1 MAKAVRMSDIAERL
15 HVSIVTVSKALAGK
29 DGVSEELRQ
38 EILQLAEEM
47 GYQSKK
53 FKPAATGK
61 TYTLGIVTSYR
72 YIEKGQSFYWNLYE
86 RILFYLAQTGHIGIL
101 EVVTDSAEQ
110 ERQIPRLVQEE
121 RVDGVIVMGNF
132 SKSYREMLAETGI
145 PLVVLDAFD
154 ARYHRDSVISDGYYG
169 MYTMVDYLLQMGHR
183 NIMFVGSVNATSSI
197 TDRYYG
203 YCRAMREAGVSVTE
217 DYVLPDRDAEGKVTI
232 SLEHLKKMPSAFACN
247 CDITAYTLL
256 NALKEQGVRVPED
269 VSVVGFDDYIL
280 AGLAVPPLTTYAVDV
295 DHMAKVSAQ
304 QLIRR
309 IQKPDADVR
318 RIVVSGKLVITF
330 REIQYDLNKNN
341 QFDGGNDWMA
351 GDWVAW
357 VGTYEDLMEQND
369 GQCHILLCEDWANN
383 RYSGDTGYTGM
394 VVLPDGTFVMDSY
407 GHWDK
412 EFSQSWQGSDG
423 SGYNVKTDLC
433 YIKQAKFKLA
443 DVIGESIVAVKD
455 VMLNP
460 SEVKLT
466 EKGQT
471 VQLTATVAPENATN
485 KQVNFS
491 IDHEEVA
498 TVDAEGKVTAKADG
512 TAVVA
517 VTTVDGNK
525 TATCSVTVEIPKDPT
540 PDPDPKPEPNP
551 TPNPTPT
558 PDPTPT
564 PTPSVPDK
572 QEPTPD
578 STMTVGS
585 EQKTGKGVYRITG
598 TGSKRTVTFVKPIND
613 KNTSFNVPASVKLAD
628 GRYKVT
634 AIDKN
639 AFKNNKKLK
648 KVTIGSKVTR
658 IGAGAF
664 SGAKNLKAI
673 TIKSKSLKSVGKNAL
688 KGIHKKCTIKVPKT
702 KLTAYKRLLKKKG
715 QKASVKI
722 IK

>member
-256 NALKEQGVRVPED
+256 NAQKEQGVRVPED

-318 RIVVSGKLVITF
+318 RIVVSGKLVI
-330 REIQYDLNKNN
+330 RE
-341 QFDGGNDWMA
+341 
-351 GDWVAW
+351 
-357 VGTYEDLMEQND
+357 
-369 GQCHILLCEDWANN
+369 
-383 RYSGDTGYTGM
+383 S
-394 VVLPDGTFVMDSY
+394 
-407 GHWDK
+407 
-412 EFSQSWQGSDG
+412 
-423 SGYNVKTDLC
+423 
-433 YIKQAKFKLA
+433 
-443 DVIGESIVAVKD
+443 VKD
-455 VMLNP
+455 L
-460 SEVKLT
+460 
-466 EKGQT
+466 
-471 VQLTATVAPENATN
+471 
-485 KQVNFS
+485 
-491 IDHEEVA
+491 
-498 TVDAEGKVTAKADG
+498 
-512 TAVVA
+512 
-517 VTTVDGNK
+517 
-525 TATCSVTVEIPKDPT
+525 
-540 PDPDPKPEPNP
+540 
-551 TPNPTPT
+551 
-558 PDPTPT
+558 
-564 PTPSVPDK
+564 
-572 QEPTPD
+572 
-578 STMTVGS
+578 
-585 EQKTGKGVYRITG
+585 R
-598 TGSKRTVTFVKPIND
+598 
-613 KNTSFNVPASVKLAD
+613 
-628 GRYKVT
+628 
-634 AIDKN
+634 
-639 AFKNNKKLK
+639 
-648 KVTIGSKVTR
+648 
-658 IGAGAF
+658 
-664 SGAKNLKAI
+664 
-673 TIKSKSLKSVGKNAL
+673 
-688 KGIHKKCTIKVPKT
+688 
-702 KLTAYKRLLKKKG
+702 
-715 QKASVKI
+715 
-722 IK
+722 